1 MKTLVSSTLAALIIA
16 APAVSFAQQTT
27 HPLTRAEVKA
37 ELAQV
42 VAAGYRPAMDHNT
55 YPAAILAAEERVRE
69 NAVAQAA
76 SNAASSTAPA
86 ADTTG
91 YGSEGNST
99 RASGRALMTNGRDAI
114 YRGH

>member
-37 ELAQV
+37 ELAQL

-55 YPAAILAAEERVRE
+55 YPAAIRAAENRVRE
-69 NAVAQAA
+69 NAVAQTGPSA
-76 SNAASSTAPA
+76 APA
-86 ADTTG
+86 ADATG
-91 YGSEGNST
+91 YGKESRTASE
-99 RASGRALMTNGRDAI
+99 SGRAMTINGRDAI
-114 YRGH
+114 FLGH